1 MTSRSP
7 NKVTA
12 LTWLST
18 VLGLS
23 HLTLVYATGRL
34 RWDHV
39 AADALILGVAWSGPR
54 LQRFL
59 RGGLALWLTGMLLDS
74 QGLWLFLRGPIHTGD
89 LWELERQWFPAP
101 GGTHW
106 PEWWATRFTPAMDLL
121 CGFAYAAYLYE
132 VFILAIFFFVK
143 KDSLFERLCWGFLA
157 ANAIGVVIYV
167 LYPAAPPWY
176 VLQYGPGPADLAAPP
191 QPRGDRPFR
200 RVAGHQLFRE
210 LLLAQHQRVRGHAL
224 TARGVPLPGDAV
236 RVVARLGV
244 AHLHRAVRVAR
255 RLLRRIPD
263 APLHPGRARGPGRG
277 GGCIPGGRKRLR
289 PLDGHHTVGRV
300 VDYKRRHPCLRT

>member
-18 VLGLS
+18 ALAAS

-34 RWDHV
+34 RWDH
-39 AADALILGVAWSGPR
+39 AAVDALLLGVAWAGPR

-89 LWELERQWFPAP
+89 LWELERQLFPAP

-106 PEWWATRFTPAMDLL
+106 PDWWATRFNTALDLL

-132 VFILAIFFFVK
+132 VFVLALFFFVK
-143 KDSLFERLCWGFLA
+143 KDSLFERLCWGFLV
-157 ANAIGVVIYV
+157 ANAMGVVIYV

-191 QPRGDRPFR
+191 NP
-200 RVAGHQLFRE
+200 AGTARFDE
-210 LLLAQHQRVRGHAL
+210 LLGIRYFASFYARSTNVFGAMPSLHAAYPFLVMLFVWSRGWAWRIATGLFALLVAFSAVYLTHHYVLDVLAG
-224 TARGVPLPGDAV
+224 
-236 RVVARLGV
+236 LGV
-244 AHLHRAVRVAR
+244 AAVAYLAVESVYARMTASAPWAVPLTTRGDTRA
-255 RLLRRIPD
+255 
-263 APLHPGRARGPGRG
+263 
-277 GGCIPGGRKRLR
+277 
-289 PLDGHHTVGRV
+289 
-300 VDYKRRHPCLRT
+300 